1 MEEVEECVDGE
12 KISSLT
18 GRKHGQTK
26 FVHVS
31 FVTLIII
38 EYVGDN
44 KMISAMI
51 ISVGGTIAPI
61 IKSITEYRPEF
72 VSFFA
77 SQDTCDYV
85 LEIKKGLQETSH
97 TIKSEITLADDVND
111 LYHCFRKAEEAVK
124 RVLSKGYRSD
134 EVVVDYTGG
143 TKNMSVALSLS
154 AITHGFCFSYV
165 GGTERTK
172 GGVGIVIDGKEKVCK
187 SVNPWDF
194 LAIDERKK
202 ISYLFNTNQFKA
214 AKELTDEVL
223 KRSTKYKT
231 VFKKLGFLIDGYYS
245 WDLFNHG
252 DAKGKFERAR
262 IEELLE
268 TDDEQIRSFAK
279 ATIYLKP
286 LLEQLSQQ
294 QRQPNRLFILDI
306 FSNAER
312 RFCEGKIDDA
322 IVRLY
327 RVVEML
333 AQERL
338 LGRYG
343 IDTSNVSEEEIPQ
356 QLRDAF
362 ISKYKAEKDGKI
374 KLPQSVAFKLLEALG
389 DDLGKEFNKR
399 LEQFR
404 QIQSQRNNSYLV
416 HGFACAQENTY
427 RKFKE
432 FILDLNILRPEE
444 IIEFPRLN
452 I

>member
-1 MEEVEECVDGE
+1 
-12 KISSLT
+12 
-18 GRKHGQTK
+18 
-26 FVHVS
+26 
-31 FVTLIII
+31 
-38 EYVGDN
+38 
-44 KMISAMI
+44 MIRAMI
-51 ISVGGTIAPI
+51 ISVGGTSAPI
-61 IKSITEYRPEF
+61 IKSITKYRPEF

-77 SQDTCDYV
+77 SQDTYDYV
-85 LEIKKGLQETSH
+85 LEIKKGVQEANHS
-97 TIKSEITLADDVND
+97 IKNEITLADDVND
-111 LYHCFRKAEEAVK
+111 LYHCFGKAEEAVK

-154 AITHGFCFSYV
+154 AITHGFSFSYV

-172 GGVGIVIDGKEKVCK
+172 DGVGIVVDGKEKVCK

-202 ISYLFNTNQFKA
+202 ISLLFNTNQFKA
-214 AKELTDEVL
+214 AKELADEVL
-223 KRSTKYKT
+223 QRSTRYKT
-231 VFKKLGFLIDGYYS
+231 VFRKLGFLIDGYNS
-245 WDLFNHG
+245 WDLFRHG

-268 TDDEQIRSFAK
+268 VDDESLKSFAK
-279 ATIYLKP
+279 ATLQLKP
-286 LLEQLSQQ
+286 FYESLAQIQK
-294 QRQPNRLFILDI
+294 QPDRLFILDI

-312 RFCEGKIDDA
+312 RFDEGKTDDA

-327 RVVEML
+327 RIIEML

-338 LGRYG
+338 LKYG
-343 IDTSNVSEEEIPQ
+343 IDTSNVSEEKIPQ
-356 QLRDAF
+356 QVRGEF
-362 ISKYKAEKDGKI
+362 INRYKDKKQGKI
-374 KLPQSVAFKLLEALG
+374 KISQNAAFELLDALG

-427 RKFKE
+427 LRFKE
-432 FILDLNILRPEE
+432 FILDLNIFKKEDV
-444 IIEFPRLN
+444 IVFPKLN